1 MSRLQDKQCS
11 LFKEPCLITGCA
23 QYDERLDACTWNLIT
38 FNMYKIAN
46 AIERATPD
54 ANGNQPQKGNYPAP
68 KYRN

>member
-1 MSRLQDKQCS
+1 MSRLQNKQCS
-11 LFKEPCLITGCA
+11 LLKEPCLITGCG

-54 ANGNQPQKGNYPAP
+54 ATGNKPQQGNYPAP
-68 KYRN
+68 QYRN

>member
-1 MSRLQDKQCS
+1 
-11 LFKEPCLITGCA
+11 
-23 QYDERLDACTWNLIT
+23 
-38 FNMYKIAN
+38 MYKIAN